1 MWATLPIDSEPPQ
14 LSEITLITSPSDTM
28 IADILCPLAS
38 RLKQRRAL
46 SCPQL
51 LVIEET
57 NSRKYK
63 HRSSSLTYYN
73 KEQFLSSMQKQQQQ
87 QQQQESQQS
96 ECVFTLDNDEYQ
108 CAGYNHTHTNFTYP
122 RSREKSLENSFSL
135 SEISE
140 FDSDTL
146 SNPPGNNNDNNNS
159 SSNYSTTNNSQYL
172 STINWLQRLPSGDTT
187 WLEEDNL
194 FLQFVCVSILL
205 AHRNFLL
212 KQTNLDE
219 QEISIH
225 FDRYRRRHNGE
236 RILIC
241 ARTFYTQYIQWARKK
256 RMIDDLNR
264 FSASN

>member
-14 LSEITLITSPSDTM
+14 LSEMTLITSPSDTM
-28 IADILCPLAS
+28 IADILSPLPCRVA
-38 RLKQRRAL
+38 QRRAL

-51 LVIEET
+51 SVIDET
-57 NSRKYK
+57 NSRRYK

-73 KEQFLSSMQKQQQQ
+73 KEQFLSSIQKHHQQQ
-87 QQQQESQQS
+87 SD
-96 ECVFTLDNDEYQ
+96 CMLTLDNDEYQ
-108 CAGYNHTHTNFTYP
+108 SSPSYNNTNTSAIYP

-146 SNPPGNNNDNNNS
+146 SNCANNNNNNNTNP
-159 SSNYSTTNNSQYL
+159 SSNTTTTNSQYR

-205 AHRNFLL
+205 AHRGFLL

-219 QEISIH
+219 QEISIY

-236 RILIC
+236 RILLC
-241 ARTFYTQYIQWARKK
+241 ARTFYTQYIQWTRKK
-256 RMIDDLNR
+256 RMLDDLNR
-264 FSASN
+264 FSAS